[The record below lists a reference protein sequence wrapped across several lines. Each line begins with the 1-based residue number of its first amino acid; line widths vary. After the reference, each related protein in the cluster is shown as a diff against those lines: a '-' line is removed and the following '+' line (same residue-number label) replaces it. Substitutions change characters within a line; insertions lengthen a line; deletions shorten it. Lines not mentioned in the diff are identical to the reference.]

1 MAQEHKLSK
10 KDLKDPDSFQRFSA
24 RLVAFLAAN
33 RNLLLGLLGGALIL
47 AIGGLFWSQ
56 QQSKQAMEMETLFFE
71 MEKLQKR
78 DRDTPSK
85 DLTGEMRKLLEQ
97 FEEGPQKMRARLLLA
112 DRYYEKGQYD
122 ASIEMYTEGVN
133 KAQSGSLS
141 HVLARKGM
149 AYAYE
154 GKKEYGRALEIYKSI
169 IDSSPNFPLFYI
181 YMGLARCY
189 ELSGDP
195 ANAVQVLRQMQTQ
208 FASHPDLEKVNQT
221 LKRLE
226 EPA

>member
-1 MAQEHKLSK
+1 
-10 KDLKDPDSFQRFSA
+10 
-24 RLVAFLAAN
+24 
-33 RNLLLGLLGGALIL
+33 
-47 AIGGLFWSQ
+47 
-56 QQSKQAMEMETLFFE
+56 
-71 MEKLQKR
+71 
-78 DRDTPSK
+78 
-85 DLTGEMRKLLEQ
+85 LLERC
-97 FEEGPQKMRARLLLA
+97 EHGPQKIRGGLRLA
-112 DRYYEKGQYD
+112 YRDYETGEYD

-133 KAQSGSLS
+133 KAKSGSLS